1 MAAVTRPIPLRRT
14 PRLRAELSQLLFA
27 ASGVGLGLVLPRIT
41 GGPQVSGP
49 QANELLIGLGFSV
62 LGVTALIFSLLFLVV
77 QWAHTSFTPRLTLFG
92 NAPFV
97 WRTFAFAI
105 GLVVFCLTAGLVIGT
120 SSRVSTAVPGAA
132 VVLLLVL
139 LALLRT
145 LQLKAL
151 ASIQLAPVLHAVT
164 ERGRLVLDALR
175 SAASRPAAPV
185 PAAALPP
192 LRSTVSWPRPMTI
205 LQQVDMERLLATAR
219 AAHAVVVLRVIPGT
233 TLSFGAPVAD
243 IHTAT
248 EPPAD
253 QASADPAPA
262 VLAALLTGA
271 ERTFDQDPLLA
282 FRLLA
287 DIVLRALSPA
297 VNDPATAV
305 QSLDCLEDLLTGQA
319 GLPTGP
325 LHVADPD
332 GHVRVVVELPGRDEY
347 LQTALGDVVS
357 ASAHAPMVLLRLRT
371 LLLHLA
377 AGQPADRDGLV
388 QRRLA
393 WAEQELAR
401 RYPTL
406 WDEARP

>member
-1 MAAVTRPIPLRRT
+1 MAAVTRPIPLRRR

-27 ASGVGLGLVLPRIT
+27 AAGAGLGLVLPRIT

-49 QANELLIGLGFSV
+49 HANELLIGLGFSV
-62 LGVTALIFSLLFLVV
+62 LGVTAVIFSLLFLVV

-97 WRTFAFAI
+97 WRTFSFAI
-105 GLVVFCLTAGLVIGT
+105 GLVVFCLTAALVIGT
-120 SSRVSTAVPGAA
+120 STRVSTAVPGAA

-151 ASIQLAPVLHAVT
+151 ASIQLAPVLHVVT
-164 ERGRLVLDALR
+164 ERGRLVMDALR
-175 SAASRPAAPV
+175 SAASGAAAPV

-219 AAHAVVVLRVIPGT
+219 AAHAVVVLRAIPGT
-233 TLSFGAPVAD
+233 TLSFGVPVAD

-248 EPPAD
+248 ELT
-253 QASADPAPA
+253 ADPAPA
-262 VLAALLTGA
+262 VLAALVTGA
-271 ERTFDQDPLLA
+271 ERTFDQDPLFA

-305 QSLDCLEDLLTGQA
+305 QGLDCLEDLLTGPA
-319 GLPTGP
+319 GLPAGP

-347 LQTALGDVVS
+347 LHTALDDVVS

-377 AGQPADRDGLV
+377 AGQPADREDLV